1 MQVFVLKHTS
11 NIIKNMPCFPQIQV
25 PEDEEIS
32 DADPENM
39 EGLLLSEEL
48 RSGRSLDALHVIV
61 ALVSSI

>member
-11 NIIKNMPCFPQIQV
+11 NIIKNKPCFPQIQL

-48 RSGRSLDALHVIV
+48 RSGRSLDALRVIV
-61 ALVSSI
+61 ALVSRI